1 MTWNLRDKTCMV
13 GVGNTAY
20 GNFPTNNS
28 DGLAAEALTNA
39 ANDAGLRLDQI
50 DGIIGCRIPSTTR
63 FAEMCGLNT
72 RFSLQTETPGR
83 FSAISLMLAAQ
94 ALAAGE
100 ANYVACVY
108 GNHGRS
114 QKMAYGGGDS
124 TWSPWGMTSPGA
136 SHAMMWQAHMHRHG
150 TTSEDLAHVAVA
162 FRKHASR
169 NPDAVMREPLTIEQ
183 HQGSRFITEPLRLFD
198 YCLINDGGVAWIMT
212 TPERAR
218 DLRQKPV
225 YVSGFARQDRLIES
239 STADLDC
246 WYPTLQRI
254 AAQVYERAGI
264 DRDDIDGL
272 MIYDNFTPTVLF
284 SLEGMGFCPR
294 GEGGRFV
301 RDGTLENGRGR
312 WPTNTSGGHLSE
324 SYMQGWALIAEAVRQ
339 VRNEMPADRQIK
351 DCRAVQYICATDQ
364 ASSIIFRGD

>member
-1 MTWNLRDKTCMV
+1 MTWNLRDATCVV

-20 GNFPTNNS
+20 GNFPDSNS
-28 DGLAAEALTNA
+28 DGLAAEALRNA
-39 ANDAGLRLDQI
+39 VKDAGLTMDQI
-50 DGIIGCRIPSTTR
+50 DGLIGCRIPSTTR
-63 FAEMCGLNT
+63 FAEMCGLKT

-83 FSAISLMLAAQ
+83 FSAISLMVAAQ
-94 ALAAGE
+94 ALATGE

-136 SHAMMWQAHMHRHG
+136 SHAMMWQAHMHRFG
-150 TTSEDLAHVAVA
+150 TTSEDLAQVAVA
-162 FRKHASR
+162 FRNHASL
-169 NPDAVMREPLTIEQ
+169 NPFAVMRDPITVAQ
-183 HQGSRFITEPLRLFD
+183 HQASRFIAEPLRLFD

-212 TPERAR
+212 TPGRAR

-225 YVSGFARQDRLIES
+225 YVSGFARQDRLESS
-239 STADLDC
+239 STADLEC
-246 WYPTLQRI
+246 WYPTLQQI
-254 AAQVYERAGI
+254 ARQVYERAGI
-264 DRDDIDGL
+264 RREELDGL

-284 SLEGMGFCPR
+284 SLEGMGFCAR
-294 GEGGRFV
+294 GEGGQFV
-301 RDGTLENGRGR
+301 RDGMLENGVGR

-324 SYMQGWALIAEAVRQ
+324 TYMQGWALIVEAVRQ
-339 VRNEMPADRQIK
+339 VRNELPEGRQIK
-351 DCRAVQYICATDQ
+351 DCKAVQYICATDQ